1 MVQSVSPVKEEAGLY
16 VKSGPLGEFPGIQ
29 GLGLG
34 IFSVRGQGL
43 IPGPGTKIPQS
54 L

>member
-1 MVQSVSPVKEEAGLY
+1 MVQSVSPLKEEVDLY
-16 VKSGPLGEFPGIQ
+16 VKSGPWGKFPGIQ

-34 IFSVRGQGL
+34 IFFVRGQGS
-43 IPGPGTKIPQS
+43 IPGPGTKIAQA